1 MRKFKH
7 HLKHFDWS
15 EALLALLVLTVWI
28 FGLHL
33 LTEMTPKPFQ
43 NDGSEAYYEAA
54 RERYCEEQAAP
65 DEPVCEDIFE
75 SQRLAHERLKQQ
87 YLAGERQ

>member
-7 HLKHFDWS
+7 YFKHFDLL
-15 EALLALLVLTVWI
+15 ETLLALLLLSIWVL
-28 FGLHL
+28 GLNL
-33 LTEMTPKPFQ
+33 LSAMTPEPFQ

-75 SQRLAHERLKQQ
+75 SRRIAHERRQQQ
-87 YLAGERQ
+87 YIAGERQ